1 MEIQKFET
9 QALNYN
15 ILQTIPGIKLI
26 FFFLWLMI
34 HIINKFTQVFQ
45 LGVCGHACLGILKA
59 VPNVDSL

>member
-26 FFFLWLMI
+26 FFLWLNI

-45 LGVCGHACLGILKA
+45 LGVCGHACLGIPKA
-59 VPNVDSL
+59 VPNIESL